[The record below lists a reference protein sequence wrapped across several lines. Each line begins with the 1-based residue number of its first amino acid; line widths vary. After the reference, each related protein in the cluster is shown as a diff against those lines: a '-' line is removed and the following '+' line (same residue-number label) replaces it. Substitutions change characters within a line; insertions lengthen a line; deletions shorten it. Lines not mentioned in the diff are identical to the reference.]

1 MATDE
6 NREGLLKA
14 ADLVLD
20 QCAMPRPLAVGEKR
34 LELPYCY
41 KFTTV
46 VPAGATITDAK
57 RTIDRD
63 NEFWLRAISTDAIDG
78 NPEANVLVRFAR
90 PGGRFT
96 ANARIR
102 LGLYMGTGSTRKL
115 IMPQERFLPGSKIT
129 IELENPGGAAVAITL
144 LFEGA
149 ERFYFR

>member
-1 MATDE
+1 MHSDE

-14 ADLVLD
+14 ADLLLD
-20 QCAMPRPLAVGEKR
+20 RCAVSRPPAGVKSLP
-34 LELPYCY
+34 LPYCY
-41 KFTTV
+41 LFQIV

-63 NEFWLRAISTDAIDG
+63 NEFWLRSISTDAVDG
-78 NPEANVLVRFAR
+78 SAEGNVGVRFAR

-102 LGLYMGTGSTRKL
+102 LSLFIGTGSTRKL

-129 IELENPGGAAVAITL
+129 VEVENPGGAAVAITL

-149 ERFYFR
+149 ERYYFR